1 MRARG
6 RGWSA
11 ATCAAGLALAVCAVP
26 GVARATSADMTV
38 DTTAQFYDVRS
49 PTGET
54 IVPRRRLT
62 STVAVS
68 AVDLLPKAAAP
79 SPDFAKPRTEEIVF
93 RARLRYDADYGAHP
107 GEAQASDFDRFVPGF
122 SRAPVDLMYGYVEGR
137 RLFGGFFGFKLGR
150 QYTTDALG
158 WWSFDGASVRLTTPF
173 YLAVEALGGMEVRG
187 GMPLSTPRFER
198 DGVWRGNRGGFDA
211 SVYPSFQ
218 PADVAPA
225 VGVAVESAGFT
236 WLHGRLSYRRV
247 YNTGSSNVS
256 QFASGLS
263 SPVTVDGARI
273 SQERL
278 GYALDAALADMGGV
292 KAGLAYDFYAAHM
305 TSLYASVDG
314 YLTRR
319 LTLSADYDYYAPSF
333 DADSIWTFFASNPMN
348 DVAARATWDA
358 TDRLSLSGGGN
369 ARVMSTETSAS
380 NAGTFIN
387 ATAASGSV
395 YPSASATFDGG
406 GFVAA
411 RHRSGD
417 NVVGGRATALYGR
430 EGHRTG
436 GELYAER
443 TVFGKTVL
451 LGRASLFDWA
461 DNLRAS
467 RAATNFG
474 AVLGVGYRVT
484 PNARAQA
491 EYQLDTNRLVGI
503 RSRVVLWFTVATR

>member
-1 MRARG
+1 MHGRG
-6 RGWSA
+6 RGTSA
-11 ATCAAGLALAVCAVP
+11 ALLLASAFAFTRA
-26 GVARATSADMTV
+26 ARATSADMTV

-68 AVDLLPKAAAP
+68 AVDLLPKVDAP
-79 SPDFAKPRTEEIVF
+79 SPDFVKPRAEEIVF

-107 GEAQASDFDRFVPGF
+107 GEAQPSDFDRFVPGF

-158 WWSFDGASVRLTTPF
+158 WWSFDGASVRVTTPF
-173 YLAVEALGGMEVRG
+173 FVAIEALGGMEVRG

-198 DGVWRGNRGGFDA
+198 DGVWRGNRGGFDP
-211 SVYPSFQ
+211 SLYPSFQ
-218 PADVAPA
+218 PSDVAPA

-247 YNTGSSNVS
+247 YNTCKSNVS
-256 QFASGLS
+256 EFASGLS
-263 SPVTVDGARI
+263 QPVTIDGARI

-278 GYALDAALADMGGV
+278 GYALDANLGALGGA

-305 TSLYASVDG
+305 SSIYASLDG
-314 YLTRR
+314 YVTPR
-319 LTLSADYDYYAPSF
+319 LTVSADYDYYAPSF
-333 DADSIWTFFASNPMN
+333 DGDSIWSFFASNPMN
-348 DVAARATWDA
+348 DVSLRTTWTA
-358 TDRLSLSGGGN
+358 TDTLSLSAGGN
-369 ARVMSTETSAS
+369 ARVMSAETSAS
-380 NAGTFIN
+380 NASTFVN
-387 ATAASGSV
+387 ASTAGASE

-406 GFVAA
+406 GFVSA

-417 NVVGGRATALYGR
+417 NVLGGRATALYGR

-443 TVFGKTVL
+443 TVFGHTVL
-451 LGRASLFDWA
+451 LGRASLFDWSDA
-461 DNLRAS
+461 LRAS
-467 RAATNFG
+467 RAATSFG
-474 AVLGVGYRVT
+474 AVAGVGYRVA
-484 PNARAQA
+484 PRARTQL
-491 EYQLDTNRLVGI
+491 EYQLDTNRLAGL